1 MQKSFSKLNRKT
13 NPNLIP
19 IMDAVFIFIFFLL
32 MSAQFI
38 DIYEINSDAPA
49 VVTIDKK
56 IDKKD
61 PLNLVLE
68 ITKDSIIIKTGLSE
82 KTHFELNKKTDGK
95 YDLEKL
101 NKMLAEIK
109 LKNID
114 EDAVILRPISTV
126 SYADIVK
133 IMDTTRETSHNQ
145 ILTARNKKGEL
156 IKTTSLF
163 NKIIFET
170 II

>member
-1 MQKSFSKLNRKT
+1 MQKSFSKLSRKT
-13 NPNLIP
+13 KPNLIP

>member
-13 NPNLIP
+13 KPNLIP